1 VQQIVRRVFSRTGP
15 HWFRY
20 VKLTIGGGTGT
31 TWRYRP
37 AYEDII
43 EVGEAAS
50 ESVEMKTIPMMT
62 F

>member
-1 VQQIVRRVFSRTGP
+1 M
-15 HWFRY
+15 Y
-20 VKLTIGGGTGT
+20 VKLTIDRGTGT

-43 EVGEAAS
+43 KVGEAVS